1 MENNN
6 ICMNCEALKELKSTV
21 DKIDKR
27 VIDLE
32 TDKKLQTF
40 QYEQILKTLEELKSD
55 ISELKDKP
63 SKRWDLIITGLIS
76 AAVAYFASLF
86 LK

>member
-1 MENNN
+1 MNNC
-6 ICMNCEALKELKSTV
+6 INCEALKELKNTV

-40 QYEQILKTLEELKSD
+40 QYEQILKTLEELKTD
-55 ISELKDKP
+55 INELKDKP
-63 SKRWDLIITGLIS
+63 SKRWDLVITGLIS
-76 AAVAYFASLF
+76 AAVAYFASVF
-86 LK
+86 IK

>member
-1 MENNN
+1 
-6 ICMNCEALKELKSTV
+6 MNCEALKELKSTV

-32 TDKKLQTF
+32 SDKKLQTF

>member
-63 SKRWDLIITGLIS
+63 SKRWDLIIMGLIS

>member
-86 LK
+86 LN

>member
-21 DKIDKR
+21 VKIDKR

-63 SKRWDLIITGLIS
+63 GKRWDLIITGLIS
-76 AAVAYFASLF
+76 ATVAYFASLF

>member
-1 MENNN
+1 MEMNNC
-6 ICMNCEALKELKSTV
+6 INCEALKELKNTV

-40 QYEQILKTLEELKSD
+40 QYEQILKTLEELKTD
-55 ISELKDKP
+55 INELKDKP
-63 SKRWDLIITGLIS
+63 SKRWDLVITGLIS
-76 AAVAYFASLF
+76 AAVAYFASVF
-86 LK
+86 IK

>member
-1 MENNN
+1 
-6 ICMNCEALKELKSTV
+6 MNCEALKELKKTV
-21 DKIDKR
+21 ENLDKR
-27 VIDLE
+27 IIDLE